1 MFDDARGVLPADV
14 AARAE
19 FIQSD
24 AAAAVGILA
33 SAAQWQA
40 DMVVVGAGLA
50 RRFQT
55 GYVYSYA
62 LVMLV
67 GLAAAAAWMMR

>member
-1 MFDDARGVLPADV
+1 
-14 AARAE
+14 
-19 FIQSD
+19 
-24 AAAAVGILA
+24 
-33 SAAQWQA
+33 
-40 DMVVVGAGLA
+40 MVVVGAGLA